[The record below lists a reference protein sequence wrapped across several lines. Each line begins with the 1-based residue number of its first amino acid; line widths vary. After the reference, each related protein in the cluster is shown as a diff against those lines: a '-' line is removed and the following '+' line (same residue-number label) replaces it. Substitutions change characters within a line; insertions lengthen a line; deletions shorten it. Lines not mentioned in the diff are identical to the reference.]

1 MFVPPQ
7 VPEYHCQ
14 SNASFKL
21 PDEIESVTVV
31 PLQIVVEGLAAKT
44 GIEGR
49 LQ

>member
-7 VPEYHCQ
+7 VPAYHCQ
-14 SNASFKL
+14 FNASFKL
-21 PDEIESVTVV
+21 PAEIESVTVV
-31 PLQIVVEGLAAKT
+31 PLQIVVEVLAAKT